1 MRRAFLWVTTSQ
13 WGIRLCTASAATLY
27 VLVFVTGS
35 WILWV
40 FCAVATLPWLVAR
53 LRLRWSA
60 EDERGSAT
68 IEFMGLLAL
77 MVVPLMCVAL
87 VSAWPQRM
95 NAANAAAYQ
104 AARAVVEAPDPAAAA
119 DVGRNRAIEVLV
131 NHGFDVDDV
140 DVSFSASA
148 PGRGEAFTATVTMT
162 LPLIVFPG
170 AGSWD
175 AVRFSRSSTQRVS
188 DFRSLP

>member
-1 MRRAFLWVTTSQ
+1 MRRVFLWVTTSQ
-13 WGIRLCTASAATLY
+13 WGIRLCTAAAATFF
-27 VLVFVTGS
+27 VLFGVTGW
-35 WILWV
+35 WIVWV
-40 FCAVATLPWLVAR
+40 CCVVAMVPGVVAS
-53 LRLRWSA
+53 LTWPA
-60 EDERGSAT
+60 DDERGSAT
-68 IEFMGLLAL
+68 IEFMGMLAL
-77 MVVPLMCVAL
+77 MVVPLMCVVL